1 MPGVGDLTVS
11 LLETDPGKYGQTL
24 KDLAAWGNGSHAV
37 KEKLNEEPYETWH
50 SNHLF
55 ALSRLVGTLNS
66 EAQNREEYSE
76 GLFYGS
82 RNVDGIPT
90 SQAID
95 LLKMMLNA
103 GGDITAKDYYGKN
116 VLEYLQG
123 GDVTLF
129 YRTGNEEY
137 TKFVEGIFSREEN
150 TDSCEEGVP
159 PSCE

>member
-1 MPGVGDLTVS
+1 MSQCVAIPGVNDLTTS
-11 LLETDPGKYGQTL
+11 LLEKDPEKFGQTL
-24 KDLAAWGNGSHAV
+24 KDLASWGNGSHAV

-66 EAQNREEYSE
+66 EAQNREEYPVDS
-76 GLFYGS
+76 FYGS
-82 RNVDGIPT
+82 QNVGGIPT

-103 GGDITAKDYYGKN
+103 GGDITRKDYYGKN
-116 VLEYLQG
+116 VLEYLKKGHQES
-123 GDVTLF
+123 LF

-137 TKFVEGIFSREEN
+137 TRFVEKIYP
-150 TDSCEEGVP
+150 CEEGIP
-159 PSCE
+159 PE

>member
-11 LLETDPGKYGQTL
+11 LLETNPVEYGQIL
-24 KDLAAWGNGSHAV
+24 KDFASWGNASHAV

-55 ALSRLVGTLNS
+55 ALSRLVGTLNP
-66 EAQNREEYSE
+66 EAQNRDEHPE

-82 RNVDGIPT
+82 RNVNGIPT

-103 GGDITAKDYYGKN
+103 GGDITAKDYYGRN
-116 VLEYLQG
+116 VLEYLKRGHQE
-123 GDVTLF
+123 TLF
-129 YRTGNEEY
+129 YRTGIEEY
-137 TKFVEGIFSREEN
+137 TRFVEEIYEGN
-150 TDSCEEGVP
+150 SCEEGSP
-159 PSCE
+159 PEQ